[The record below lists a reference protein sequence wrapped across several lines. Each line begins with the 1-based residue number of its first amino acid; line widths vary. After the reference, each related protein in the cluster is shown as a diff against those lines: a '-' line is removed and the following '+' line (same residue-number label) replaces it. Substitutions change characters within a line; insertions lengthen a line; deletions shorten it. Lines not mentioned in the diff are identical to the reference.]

1 MTQLKRIKFILLLM
15 VMILNKNFGQEVKGH
30 ERSGSQNVVCES
42 SSSYGFLVDGVY
54 FTSGKN
60 VSICGDK
67 FPVHIVAVTSNKVHV
82 NDPEMVWYQAN
93 GTYSPINGLAE
104 NFIYLDYLSSEGKL
118 KLQYSLPNNQGAS
131 ITIHQLHKVE
141 IKKSE
146 TTKYAF
152 DDNKIPEYP
161 YYDDG
166 KPYKFLSAGKSD
178 NVVMDV
184 NVLAPAS
191 YPLSFFRDQKLN
203 YSKKSNILTLSQR
216 NTANTDSIYMMSCD
230 TIKVMKVDIYPEKTL
245 DVNIYTLA
253 ETDDDIAN
261 YCIDKDGDK
270 TPYEVEDSVGYFK
283 PDCKT
288 RIDSKDWECILPGP
302 DGSLDLFDKPSF
314 WRDKDNDENKDKDS
328 VNFKSFRELYT
339 LRIFAGSDKFCNEKP
354 LSSDTSSFIDMT
366 NRILNISDSLN
377 IIYNAVGIKIK
388 VNYLGVKYFNFDSK
402 DDLGKGKNAII
413 NDPIEQNS
421 AHLQIFGGVNLDTLN
436 LAPKTTLFFV
446 PEMIKVRGRATAGR
460 VDSIFQ
466 NLANS
471 LFVDANNYGPKTI
484 AHELGHA
491 RFNLFHPDG
500 THCEDKDDIGYTYN
514 GLRKRVTRDEF
525 NIMNSGCFS
534 RGFIFRRFQWKIIH
548 SKI

>member
-1 MTQLKRIKFILLLM
+1 M
-15 VMILNKNFGQEVKGH
+15 VMILNKNFGQEVRGQ
-30 ERSGSQNVVCES
+30 ERSGSQNVICES

-82 NDPEMVWYQAN
+82 NDPEMVWVQAN
-93 GTYSPINGLAE
+93 GTYSPSNGQAE
-104 NFIYLDYLSSEGKL
+104 DFIYLDYLSSEGKL

-166 KPYKFLSAGKSD
+166 KPYKFLAAGKSD

-191 YPLSFFRDQKLN
+191 YPLTLFRDQKLN

-216 NTANTDSIYMMSCD
+216 NAANTDSIYMMACD
-230 TIKVMKVDIYPEKTL
+230 TIDVMKVDIYPEKTL

-261 YCIDKDGDK
+261 YCIDKNRING
-270 TPYEVEDSVGYFK
+270 PYEAGDVDGSLM

-288 RIDSKDWECILPGP
+288 PISSPNHECILPGP
-302 DGSLDLFDKPSF
+302 DGSLDLFNKVNPF
-314 WRDKDNDENKDKDS
+314 WIDKDNDKSKPRDS
-328 VNFKSFRELYT
+328 ILLPSNQTNLLKIY
-339 LRIFAGSDKFCNEKP
+339 AGTDLFCNERP
-354 LSSDTSSFIDMT
+354 LKHDTSAYPIIKEETLNQIKLNLDSIYSQCGISF
-366 NRILNISDSLN
+366 
-377 IIYNAVGIKIK
+377 KIHFK
-388 VNYLGVKYFNFDSK
+388 GVRYTNFDSK
-402 DDLGKGKNAII
+402 IDDNTI
-413 NDPIEQNS
+413 NDPIEQFYIHNQ
-421 AHLQIFGGVNLDTLN
+421 LFGGDVKDFVRVQ
-436 LAPKTTLFFV
+436 TTSVIFV
-446 PEMIKVRGRATAGR
+446 DSMTGVYGRATGNQML
-460 VDSIFQ
+460 DSVTQEHSNMANTVMINNKIF
-466 NLANS
+466 N
-471 LFVDANNYGPKTI
+471 KRTI
-484 AHELGHA
+484 AHEIGHGKYY
-491 RFNLFHPDG
+491 LFH
-500 THCEDKDDIGYTYN
+500 CDDSSGIEFN
-514 GLRKRVTRDEF
+514 GLKNVNFDKKNFMISGYNSDLNIPLKDYMVRKY
-525 NIMNSGCFS
+525 
-534 RGFIFRRFQWKIIH
+534 QWKLIH
-548 SKI
+548 KYH